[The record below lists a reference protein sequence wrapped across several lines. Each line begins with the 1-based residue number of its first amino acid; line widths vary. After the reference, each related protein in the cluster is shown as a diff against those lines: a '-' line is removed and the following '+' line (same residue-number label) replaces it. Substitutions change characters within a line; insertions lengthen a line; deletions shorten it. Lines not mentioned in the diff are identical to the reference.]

1 MDMQELEDDF
11 AFLDGWEE
19 RYSHVIELGKALPP
33 FDEACRSDANKVS
46 GCVSQVWL
54 TMQADEAGRFHFT
67 GDSDAHIVRGLV
79 AVVIKILQDKTAR
92 EILDTDIQ
100 GFFARIGLADNLSS
114 QRANGLQ
121 AMIDRIHKAAEAAV
135 QAGKP

>member
-1 MDMQELEDDF
+1 MGMQELEDDF

-33 FDEACRSDANKVS
+33 FPEEDRVDANKVS

-54 TMQADEAGRFHFT
+54 TMKAGDDGRFHFA

-79 AVVIKILQDKTAR
+79 AVAINILQDKTAK
-92 EILDTDIQ
+92 EILDTDVR
-100 GFFARIGLADNLSS
+100 GFFARIGLSENLSS

-121 AMIDRIHKAAEAAV
+121 AMIDRIHKAAEASA
-135 QAGKP
+135 